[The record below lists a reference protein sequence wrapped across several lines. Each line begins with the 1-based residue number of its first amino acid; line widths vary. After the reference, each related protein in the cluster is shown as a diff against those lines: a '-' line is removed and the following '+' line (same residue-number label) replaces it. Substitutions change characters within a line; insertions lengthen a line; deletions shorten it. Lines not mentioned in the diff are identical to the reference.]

1 MRGDEVLTVQPGGI
15 LSNDTDVDV
24 DVLTARLV
32 RGPLH
37 GELVLHAD
45 GSFVYKPDPS
55 FIGVDTFTY
64 VATDGD
70 ADSQRTHVAINVLVP
85 SSPVDPNTE
94 HSNNDTSS
102 GNSGP
107 QGPPGAG
114 TPLDALGLHVVSNA
128 ELPSTVS
135 EREHAEQLPTREMQ
149 QRHNDPEDSADAALT
164 TIDPGYLSL
173 AEHDAYWVR
182 PAARSRTA
190 DDVIET
196 VLATI
201 ETVPLPTTADVIA
214 PLVTAAQTELADL
227 GALLNDHSLLQ
238 RWMIGSAVGV
248 TTGLT
253 VGYVFWT
260 VRAGYLLTGLIAQ
273 VPAWRFVDPLPIL
286 GSLAGAAGPGDA
298 ESLASIAEASG
309 NDTSLTS

>member
-1 MRGDEVLTVQPGGI
+1 
-15 LSNDTDVDV
+15 
-24 DVLTARLV
+24 
-32 RGPLH
+32 
-37 GELVLHAD
+37 
-45 GSFVYKPDPS
+45 
-55 FIGVDTFTY
+55 
-64 VATDGD
+64 
-70 ADSQRTHVAINVLVP
+70 
-85 SSPVDPNTE
+85 
-94 HSNNDTSS
+94 
-102 GNSGP
+102 
-107 QGPPGAG
+107 
-114 TPLDALGLHVVSNA
+114 VVSNA
-128 ELPSTVS
+128 ALLSTVS
-135 EREHAEQLPTREMQ
+135 ERQHAEQLPTREMQ
-149 QRHNDPEDSADAALT
+149 QRHNSPEDSADAALT